1 MKRSCD
7 YCNKEYSARK
17 ADIDRGWGLCCSK
30 SCAASK
36 REEAKPGYNKATVA
50 MNNIRR
56 EVWNSPDN
64 PRSENFREMSDD
76 DYNETVH
83 PFSTEGIGQDGE
95 DW

>member
-1 MKRSCD
+1 MKRNCD

-17 ADIDRGWGLCCSK
+17 ADIERGWGLCCSK

-36 REEAKPGYNKATVA
+36 REEAKPGYNKDTVA

-64 PRSENFREMSDD
+64 PRSENFREPLTDQEYYD
-76 DYNETVH
+76 ATTH
-83 PFSTEGIGQDGE
+83 PFSSEGLGQWD
-95 DW
+95 